1 MRKLKQLL
9 KRIISYLAI
18 FLFFFST
25 QLLQGEVIDRIVALV
40 NNEVIT
46 LSELEEAGSRL
57 FRQLIETTP
66 PGEREEKL
74 KKARRE
80 ILEQLIENKI
90 LEQEIRKRKVEVS
103 EREVDTAVAEILKH
117 NRLTENELKMA
128 LAKEG
133 ISYAA
138 YRRQIRDDLGKMRL
152 INREIKSKIV
162 VNEEDLKRIYQE
174 KIKEF
179 MEPVEV
185 KLQQIFIPGPR
196 SGAGEEL
203 KNLEAKVENLWRRA
217 RQGEDFTEL
226 ARRYSLGPEAKDGGI
241 LGYFKKNELI
251 PELEEIAFKL
261 KIGEISDIVRS
272 SHGWHILRLLERKGG
287 NPKPFAEVAPKIR
300 EAQLQQE
307 AEKKFQE
314 WLQHLKSKAY
324 IEIRL

>member
-1 MRKLKQLL
+1 MLMR
-9 KRIISYLAI
+9 IVSYFAI
-18 FLFFFST
+18 FLFFFSA

-40 NNEVIT
+40 NNEVIL

-57 FRQLIETTP
+57 FRQILETTP
-66 PGEREEKL
+66 PADAEEKL

-80 ILEQLIENKI
+80 VLEQLIENKI

-103 EREVDTAVAEILKH
+103 QREVDTAVAEILKH

-152 INREIKSKIV
+152 INREIRSKIV
-162 VNEEDLKRIYQE
+162 VNEEDLKRIYHE

-185 KLQQIFIPGPR
+185 KLQQIFIPWPR
-196 SGAGEEL
+196 SGSTEEL
-203 KNLEAKVENLWRRA
+203 KNLEEKVENLWRRA

-261 KIGEISDIVRS
+261 KVGEISDIVRS
-272 SHGWHILRLLERKGG
+272 PHGWHILRLLERKGG
-287 NPKPFAEVAPKIR
+287 NPKPFAEVVPKIR